1 MSNGGDFAEQMDAS
15 AGPLKR
21 LAAITSQIS
30 LSAIPADAG
39 CCCLCSVYEPHQCE
53 GWRAEG
59 LVREVP
65 AEKFFGLQPPPVQ
78 VPVCRSCHGVEIRK
92 G

>member
-1 MSNGGDFAEQMDAS
+1 MTDDFAASIDAA

-21 LAAITSQIS
+21 LSAVTAQLA
-30 LSAIPADAG
+30 LSVIPADAG

-53 GWRAEG
+53 GWRADG
-59 LVREVP
+59 CVREIPSAKVL
-65 AEKFFGLQPPPVQ
+65 GYQPPPVQ
-78 VPVCRSCHGVEIRK
+78 VPMCRACFAAEIRK